1 MELTVNINHKITFH
15 NEQESKLVVMLK
27 SLLHEVNKM
36 SVELETLVSEVAEIK
51 TVSESAITL
60 LVGLK
65 AKLDEAIA
73 SNDPQA
79 LIDLSNSLDASSKAL
94 AEAIAANTPAEV

>member
-1 MELTVNINHKITFH
+1 MPLSVNINHKITFCF
-15 NEQESKLVVMLK
+15 EQESILRDMLK

-73 SNDPQA
+73 SNNPQA
-79 LIDLSNSLDASSKAL
+79 LIDLSNSLDASSKTL
-94 AEAIAANTPAEV
+94 AEAIAANTPVG